1 MQLNEHKAILF
12 NKLYE
17 KDVCIR
23 CILRLFKI
31 TENNL
36 YRETQGF
43 IQLLVDVGK
52 LIGNEN
58 KLVEE
63 YDFLYYKRK
72 TEIIDCDIL
81 PQTCHSTLKDQFIKN
96 PFYTFDKINKC
107 LICHGILQCLD
118 DQKFLVILVNEIQQ
132 RQYQF
137 EAFKF
142 QVKTPIGCQIRQIMI
157 LNQCITEIGSN
168 DPFYEQIITP
178 NFATDIKNCVKWIMC
193 SLLSELLKVPCDI
206 NDDRFL
212 ICLNFEN
219 IGDDIKQFEQ
229 FKQIIQDIDDKM
241 WEEKIAKKLK
251 MNDPQLKEEI
261 NNKLL
266 QKKNLQSQPFLP
278 TQNNLE
284 KISKLNQIQLSQFKI
299 INVNYPVKLEV
310 TTSYQNIFIKGNYI
324 KLGRYISQTPW
335 FINGNR
341 IYADS
346 IEDLVSAEACK
357 IFKPSSLKFHSGG
370 REDIDVRMLGNGR
383 PFAIELVDPH
393 CGLQIQTQEILN
405 QIESNINSQ
414 KVVKVTPL
422 QYTDTNIF
430 EELKNS
436 EINKVKAYC
445 CIVECKYIVNGDLIK
460 QANQIKDLI
469 IKQKTPIRVLH
480 RRTQMVRDK
489 IIHSLLIKQ
498 INEKWLLVYLLSSA
512 GTYIKEFIHSDLD
525 RTVPNLCTLLQN
537 ECDIYQLDVM
547 KLYEKIDDDV
557 IINFKNLDTEYGSK
571 I

>member
-1 MQLNEHKAILF
+1 MQLNEPKAILF

-43 IQLLVDVGK
+43 IQLLVDIGK

-72 TEIIDCDIL
+72 SEIIDYDIL

-96 PFYTFDKINKC
+96 PFHTFDKINKC

-118 DQKFLVILVNEIQQ
+118 DQKFLAILVNEIYQ
-132 RQYQF
+132 RQYQY

-157 LNQCITEIGSN
+157 LNQCITEIGLN

-178 NFATDIKNCVKWIMC
+178 NFAIDIKNCVKWIMC
-193 SLLSELLKVPCDI
+193 SLLSEQLKVPCDI
-206 NDDRFL
+206 NDDRFQ

-219 IGDDIKQFEQ
+219 IGDDVKQFEQ

-284 KISKLNQIQLSQFKI
+284 KISKLNQTQLSQFKI

-445 CIVECKYIVNGDLIK
+445 CIVECKNIVNGDLIQ

-498 INEKWLLVYLLSSA
+498 INEKWLLVYVLSSA

-547 KLYEKIDDDV
+547 KLYEKIDEDV